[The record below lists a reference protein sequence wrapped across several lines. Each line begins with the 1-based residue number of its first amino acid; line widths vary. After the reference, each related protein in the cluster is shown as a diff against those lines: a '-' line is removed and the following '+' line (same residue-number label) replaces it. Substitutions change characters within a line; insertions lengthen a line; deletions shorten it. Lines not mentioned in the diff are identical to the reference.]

1 MHQFARKASAAALV
15 AHRQGKFWDYHQS
28 LFANPS
34 GINDVRIQ
42 EIAKEVHL
50 NLEKFN
56 KDMNDPAIQTVID
69 RDIKDGN
76 RAEVRGTPSIFING
90 KMVKMRS
97 LDDIGQMILAE
108 LKKKK

>member
-1 MHQFARKASAAALV
+1 M
-15 AHRQGKFWDYHQS
+15 
-28 LFANPS
+28 
-34 GINDVRIQ
+34 RIQ